1 MNSDNGLL
9 RDSVDTSSTY
19 TLGLLN
25 EQEELYRANNTGKI
39 DTDVCQRIRKYVGSS
54 TYRMVKFTSEQ
65 GKDFDE
71 PDFVGGTN
79 KEGSRNE
86 STVQCINI
94 CLYLMRKIGRN
105 IGFVFFM
112 LLIHCISHAT
122 IYSSY
127 STKSEEF
134 YIERKSNVLEKV

>member
-1 MNSDNGLL
+1 MNGDNGWV

-39 DTDVCQRIRKYVGSS
+39 DTDVCQRIRKYVASS

-71 PDFVGGTN
+71 PDFVGGMN
-79 KEGSRNE
+79 KEGQSRNE
-86 STVQCINI
+86 LTVQCINI

-105 IGFVFFM
+105 IGFVS
-112 LLIHCISHAT
+112 LCL
-122 IYSSY
+122 
-127 STKSEEF
+127 K
-134 YIERKSNVLEKV
+134 

>member
-1 MNSDNGLL
+1 MYCIDVFINFPKHYEDDDNDLQ
-9 RDSVDTSSTY
+9 DSPTTA
-19 TLGLLN
+19 
-25 EQEELYRANNTGKI
+25 QQKI
-39 DTDVCQRIRKYVGSS
+39 RN
-54 TYRMVKFTSEQ
+54 
-65 GKDFDE
+65 
-71 PDFVGGTN
+71 DFVGGMN

-86 STVQCINI
+86 SMVQCVKI

-134 YIERKSNVLEKV
+134 YIERKSNVLEKI

>member
-1 MNSDNGLL
+1 MNGDNGWV

-25 EQEELYRANNTGKI
+25 VQEELYRANNTGKI
-39 DTDVCQRIRKYVGSS
+39 ETDVCQCIRKYVASS
-54 TYRMVKFTSEQ
+54 TYRMVKFTLEQ

-71 PDFVGGTN
+71 PDFVGGMN

-86 STVQCINI
+86 STVQCVKI

-105 IGFVFFM
+105 NGLNFFVFE
-112 LLIHCISHAT
+112 INCISYAT
-122 IYSSY
+122 IYSSHR
-127 STKSEEF
+127 TKSEEF

>member
-1 MNSDNGLL
+1 MNGDDGLV

-39 DTDVCQRIRKYVGSS
+39 DTDVCQRIRKYVASS

-71 PDFVGGTN
+71 PDFVGGMN
-79 KEGSRNE
+79 KEGNRNE

-94 CLYLMRKIGRN
+94 CLHLMRKIGRN
-105 IGFVFFM
+105 IGFVSFC
-112 LLIHCISHAT
+112 L
-122 IYSSY
+122 
-127 STKSEEF
+127 
-134 YIERKSNVLEKV
+134 